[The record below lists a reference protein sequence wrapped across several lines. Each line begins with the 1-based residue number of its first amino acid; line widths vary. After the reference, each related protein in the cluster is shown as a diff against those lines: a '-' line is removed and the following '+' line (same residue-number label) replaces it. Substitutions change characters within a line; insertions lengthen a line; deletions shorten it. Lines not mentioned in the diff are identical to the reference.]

1 MASEL
6 LYRNAPANV
15 NKSLEVAI
23 ETISETLAEFKKVGD
38 LKPTRIE
45 QELKDASSKAVEATF
60 TVDEFRGKLYSI
72 CLEMKSAKK
81 VYLHVGT
88 GFVELSLEDK
98 GRTMEILL
106 QKDRTVRHEQ
116 FS

>member
-1 MASEL
+1 MANEL
-6 LYRNAPANV
+6 LYRTAPANV

-23 ETISETLAEFKKVGD
+23 ETMRQTLAEFKKVGD

-45 QELKDASSKAVEATF
+45 QELKDASTKAIEATF

-72 CLEMKSAKK
+72 CLELKSAKK

-88 GFVELSLEDK
+88 GFVELTLEDK
-98 GRTMEILL
+98 GRTREMLL
-106 QKDRTVRHEQ
+106 QEGRTVRHEQ